1 MNLNLENFT
10 RSDIM
15 AILSLIIS
23 LYAIYVARKNNKE
36 NLAFQYHT
44 KYDEKLKPYRELANK
59 AYSELKNVLSDFSNI
74 AYKAYSEIYS
84 YTDLFTNN
92 KNTRRIK
99 LRHHLDEIVTI
110 FLKDIAD
117 EILFQP
123 IEYIQTNRISRISS
137 TSKIDLDSHTHE
149 NGIKFHLKIL
159 YENFEITK
167 KDEYCDFVKRH
178 LNGVHKIYEDNQELI
193 NKAIKKLELAKIN
206 YKSDFGGYVLNETYN
221 NLSELLNLLLYIKED
236 AKGLYFNEHEWLFL
250 SYVSANLA
258 EIMMINEGISKI
270 SRIGA

>member
-10 RSDIM
+10 RSDII
-15 AILSLIIS
+15 AILSLIVS
-23 LYAIYVARKNNKE
+23 LYAIYISRKNNKE

-44 KYDEKLKPYRELANK
+44 KYDEKLKPYRKLTNE
-59 AYSELKNVLSDFSNI
+59 AYSELKNIFYDFSNI
-74 AYKAYSEIYS
+74 ARKAYSEIYS
-84 YTDLFTNN
+84 YTDIFTNN
-92 KNTRRIK
+92 KNTKTMK
-99 LRHHLDEIVTI
+99 LRHHLDEIITI
-110 FLKDIAD
+110 FLKNITD

-123 IEYIQTNRISRISS
+123 IEYIQTNKISRISS
-137 TSKIDLDSHTHE
+137 ISKIDLDSHIYE
-149 NGIKFHLKIL
+149 DGIKFHLKIL

-193 NKAIKKLELAKIN
+193 NKTIKKLELAKIN
-206 YKSDFGGYVLNETYN
+206 YKSDFGGYVLNETYD

-258 EIMMINEGISKI
+258 EIIMINEGISKI